1 MAKKFSALRAK
12 MSPDARA
19 RAEARTQAMVREL
32 ALSEIRKALD
42 VSQVDLAKLMEV
54 SQASVSK
61 LESREDLH
69 ISTLAA
75 YVKALG
81 GEIEILAHFP
91 SRSGQGGE
99 EVVRLKPFSEKR
111 VAA

>member
-1 MAKKFSALRAK
+1 MAKKFSTLRAK
-12 MSPDARA
+12 MSSAAQA
-19 RAEARTQAMVREL
+19 RAEARTQAMTREL
-32 ALSEIRKALD
+32 ALPEIRKALD
-42 VSQVDLAKLMEV
+42 VSQVDLAKLMAV

-81 GEIEILAHFP
+81 GEIEILAHFH
-91 SRSGQGGE
+91 RSGEGGE
-99 EVVRLKPFSEKR
+99 EIVRLVPFSEKR